1 MKKSAFNSHL
11 YRGCYFNTTFQKNEN
26 GSKTYKI
33 KKTFFKYST
42 VVIDE
47 RVKLSEGGCPPSL
60 PGAIRLSDLMRGAPT
75 VGFIVFLRFNQGTQ
89 VNK

>member
-1 MKKSAFNSHL
+1 MKKSAFNSHF

-60 PGAIRLSDLMRGAPT
+60 PGAMT

>member
-1 MKKSAFNSHL
+1 MKKSAFNSHF

-60 PGAIRLSDLMRGAPT
+60 PGAMRGAPT